1 MKTKGIAQFEKV
13 SFDQWKNDVLS
24 DNNYEVY
31 SKFPESELKKIYDK
45 IELPKRST
53 AGSAGYDFYFPMPIM
68 DIPVGHSIRIPT
80 GIRCKMESGWVGLI
94 YPRSSLGIKNG
105 LMILNTIPVIDED
118 YAYSDNEGHILLFVK
133 NNGNKAL
140 EMTQGLR
147 IVQMVFTPY
156 GITVDDNVVA
166 RRNGGVGSTGK

>member
-1 MKTKGIAQFEKV
+1 MNRIGIAEFEKV
-13 SFDQWKNDVLS
+13 SFNQWKNDVLS
-24 DNNYEVY
+24 DDNYAMY
-31 SKFPESELKKIYDK
+31 ANFPESELKKIYDN

-53 AGSAGYDFYFPMPIM
+53 TGSAGYDFHFPLPII
-68 DIPVGHSIRIPT
+68 DIPVGSSIKIPT
-80 GIRCKMESGWVGLI
+80 GIRCKMENGWVGLI

-118 YAYSDNEGHILLFVK
+118 YAHSDNEGHILLFVK
-133 NNGNKAL
+133 NNGNKTL

-156 GITVDDNVVA
+156 GIVA
-166 RRNGGVGSTGK
+166 NDEVTAKRNGGVGSTGK

>member
-1 MKTKGIAQFEKV
+1 MNRIGIAKFEKV
-13 SFDQWKNDVLS
+13 SFSQWKKDMLS
-24 DNNYEVY
+24 DDNYEMY

-53 AGSAGYDFYFPMPIM
+53 SGSAGYDIHFPLPIV
-68 DIPVGHSIRIPT
+68 DIPAGSSIGIPT
-80 GIRCKMESGWVGLI
+80 GIRCKMENGWVGLI

-105 LMILNTIPVIDED
+105 LTILNTIPVIDED

-133 NNGNKAL
+133 NNGNKTL

-156 GITVDDNVVA
+156 GTTINDDVTA
-166 RRNGGVGSTGK
+166 KRNGGVGSTGK